1 MASAADLAAIT
12 ENMNKTLVAGELG
25 PSVAGNLASAGIPA
39 TTTQTFYSYFKYS
52 GTAFKNFFTKT
63 IPSIFQKP
71 RTPMKLLIMGIIFLL
86 IIFLCYWLYNTVN
99 NYEPFANPNDRLA
112 QIKLIMNKVQAEG
125 FQLARQPL
133 LSQIN
138 TITAPPPTKLTTTAS
153 PTTPQGPVVNLFNIQ
168 PLTFKQAA
176 FLGPVEAGYF
186 DANNGILNQLNLGN
200 RVFFLQIDYVEKT
213 SDKFCK
219 AYEPCLI
226 YRDKNGSL
234 TSKNSA
240 SIADVC
246 KYIVEYGFNNVIPN
260 NSNPIT
266 LFLHFVRLPYAP
278 TDSDNYVGYLS
289 KVSAMLEN
297 LNSNLLTGGYYRAA
311 KENELFSTDYAS
323 LKQSIIIGT
332 NIDTSVFMKVKAD
345 QPDDLDYKIHF
356 HYFVIDSETVDI
368 TTTIPQS
375 NKYNALIF
383 NSATVLSISQT
394 KWAKY
399 KNYFTI
405 VKPPNDKNLTVE
417 QVTTL
422 LNDYGVNVIL
432 YDYFSTDTTS
442 TKAVLNLYGSSFRT
456 KPLLLQI

>member
-1 MASAADLAAIT
+1 MASADVLAQISEDT
-12 ENMNKTLVAGELG
+12 NKSLVVGEFG
-25 PSVAGNLASAGIPA
+25 TSVAGNLEKAGISA

-71 RTPMKLLIMGIIFLL
+71 RTPMKLLIIGIILIL
-86 IIFLCYWLYNTVN
+86 IILLCYWIYNTVN
-99 NYEPFANPNDRLA
+99 NYESFANPTDRLA
-112 QIKLIMNKVQAEG
+112 QIKLIMNKIQAEG

-138 TITAPPPTKLTTTAS
+138 TITTPPPTKLTTTAA
-153 PTTPQGPVVNLFNIQ
+153 PTTPPGPVVSLFNIQ

-186 DANNGILNQLNLGN
+186 DSNNGILNQLNLGN
-200 RVFFLQIDYVEKT
+200 RSFFLQIDYVEKT

-219 AYEPCLI
+219 AYDPCLI
-226 YRDKNGSL
+226 YRDKYGSL

-246 KYIVEYGFNNVIPN
+246 KYIIEYGFNNIIPN
-260 NSNPIT
+260 NTQPIT

-278 TDSDNYVGYLS
+278 TDSDNYVAYLS

-356 HYFVIDSETVDI
+356 HYFVIDSETVNN

-375 NKYNALIF
+375 GNYNALIF
-383 NSATVLSISQT
+383 NSATVLAFDPV

-405 VKPPNDKNLTVE
+405 VKPPTDTNLTVE
-417 QVTTL
+417 QVKTL
-422 LNDYGVNVIL
+422 LNDYGVNVVL
-432 YDYFSTDTTS
+432 YDYFSSDTSS
-442 TKAVLNLYGSSFRT
+442 TKSVLNLYGSSFKT